1 MATVGFSYISICFA
15 SIYRSTDSR
24 RFPHPGGIQLP
35 HIKGCCF
42 DLATFWCCGKLNALH
57 FWDVLQETQS
67 WDAEAQLGN
76 LVYLWSM
83 SLRIKS
89 EDQLVAAVWPNHA
102 ASFLR
107 SNYQADAK
115 NSCRKSFLCE
125 TSNLLHLNQSRVYS
139 LQRCLGHKP
148 AKIRQDWTI
157 SYSWVYPCFCQSIPP
172 CRTFDLITWSPRTF
186 SYLFIFIWCSRS
198 F

>member
-1 MATVGFSYISICFA
+1 MKLGSESFESDAFIGTDPHVYIPALASGWKQLFFAAGLDYKYSPLSEFIRMSQTVRRNADHLKILKNTLLLRFLLKFKISLATVGFSYISICFA

-115 NSCRKSFLCE
+115 KQL
-125 TSNLLHLNQSRVYS
+125 
-139 LQRCLGHKP
+139 
-148 AKIRQDWTI
+148 
-157 SYSWVYPCFCQSIPP
+157 
-172 CRTFDLITWSPRTF
+172 
-186 SYLFIFIWCSRS
+186 
-198 F
+198 